1 MLRKVVSNL
10 ENIKAYLRLDDS
22 LSTSGMPRAEQF
34 RDIAQAG
41 FKVVIN
47 LALPT
52 SDNALSNEGEL
63 VTRQGMSY
71 VHIPVNFDH
80 PAVEDFE
87 RFTHMLSAC
96 SGQKVR
102 VHCAANMRVS
112 AFVFLHRLRTGRASR
127 AEAERD
133 LRKIWEPEDAWRD
146 LLNAQLVKMG
156 QLPL

>member
-1 MLRKVVSNL
+1 MTGV

-22 LSTSGMPRAEQF
+22 LSTSGMPQAEQF
-34 RDIAQAG
+34 ADIANAG

-52 SDNALSNEGEL
+52 SDNALPNEGEL

-80 PAVEDFE
+80 PAMEDFE
-87 RFTHMLSAC
+87 RFTQILSIC
-96 SGQKVR
+96 SGQKVW

-112 AFVFLHRLRTGRASR
+112 AFVFLHRLRTGSASR